1 MILVK
6 ILIIQLKK
14 KLKFWTAFFGKDY
27 NSKNNK
33 FKTELFCMKC
43 DNELGNLITDEKG
56 QRHCIDKN
64 VIILKKLI
72 K

>member
-1 MILVK
+1 
-6 ILIIQLKK
+6 
-14 KLKFWTAFFGKDY
+14 
-27 NSKNNK
+27 
-33 FKTELFCMKC
+33 MKC

-64 VIILKKLI
+64 AIILKKLI